1 MKVSM
6 LYTPPVAF
14 KIEFRNFNLCPHCEQ
29 QGEDP
34 LLLRLSEGIPMIS
47 RSDGKN
53 FHLLLANRPLA
64 YPAERAA
71 GPAQK
76 LSLCFWYSRAA
87 GIKSTKSSLVLVPAN
102 LKGDPKIF
110 RVIELIADL
119 LTDKLLQQQP
129 LGAFYDLQGNAL
141 RELSY

>member
-1 MKVSM
+1 V
-6 LYTPPVAF
+6 LYTPPVAY
-14 KIEFRNFNLCPHCEQ
+14 KTEFRNFNFCPHCEQ
-29 QGEDP
+29 RGEGP
-34 LLLRLSEGIPMIS
+34 LLLRLTEGIPMIS

-53 FHLLLANRPLA
+53 FHLLLADRPLA

-87 GIKSTKSSLVLVPAN
+87 GITSTKSSLVLVPAD
-102 LKGDPKIF
+102 LKRDPKIF
-110 RVIELIADL
+110 RAIEFIADL
-119 LTDKLLQQQP
+119 LADKLLQHQP